1 MAKGRPWGRGW
12 SVDEDYPFEVQVLV
26 DYASNQ
32 DDLDVMHQWVLNNT
46 PDHRL
51 RLAQPSPAKM
61 WCFRFT
67 SLKQAGAF
75 HSLFGG
81 TLITPSAR

>member
-1 MAKGRPWGRGW
+1 MAKGPPRREW

-26 DYASNQ
+26 DYASHQ
-32 DDLDVMHQWVLNNT
+32 DDLDVMHQWVLNNA

-51 RLAQPSPAKM
+51 RLAPAPPASM
-61 WCFRFT
+61 WHFRFRT
-67 SLKQAGAF
+67 LEVAGSF

-81 TLITPSAR
+81 TLITP